1 MPDESQQGQPAPD
14 ANVDPS
20 TVADSSPAAANTGES
35 QRRPDD
41 GFTRRIDELT
51 RDWRTEQRAHES
63 TRSELDRARRE
74 LEQLRQPPKQQEVG
88 SKTLADFEFDDQ
100 RYGAYLREEATRAA
114 REAAQAEF
122 ASQREREMSQRRT
135 AQFAEKQKAFAKDTQ
150 DYHSVV
156 SNPAFTQSEALV
168 AEIMESDEGPAIAY
182 YLGNNLDI
190 AARLNAL
197 PPVAVA
203 REVARIEAR
212 LVGEREKAKAAK
224 NQIPAGN
231 PPPPKLEGGGDPGTT
246 VRVDSAESDS
256 LSDAEWARRRTAQ
269 LRARSNRK

>member
-1 MPDESQQGQPAPD
+1 MPDEIQQGDPAPD
-14 ANVDPS
+14 ANVDTS
-20 TVADSSPAAANTGES
+20 TAPDSSPGAPDTSES
-35 QRRPDD
+35 PKKPDD

-63 TRSELDRARRE
+63 TRAELDRARRE
-74 LEQLRQPPKQQEVG
+74 LEQLRQPPKPTETSG
-88 SKTLADFEFDDQ
+88 KTLADFEFDDT
-100 RYGAYLREEATRAA
+100 RYSAYLREEATRAA

-122 ASQREREMSQRRT
+122 TSQREREISQRRA
-135 AQFAEKQKAFAKDTQ
+135 AQFAERQKAFAKDTT

-182 YLGNNLDI
+182 YLANNLDI
-190 AARLNAL
+190 ANRLNAL

-212 LVGEREKAKAAK
+212 LIGEREKAKAAK
-224 NQIPAGN
+224 NQIPVGN
-231 PPPPKLEGGGDPGTT
+231 PPPPKLDGSGDPGAT
-246 VRVDSAESDS
+246 VKVDSPDSDN
-256 LSDAEWARRRTAQ
+256 LSDAEWARRRNAQ
-269 LRARSNRK
+269 LRARNARK